1 MSKVIAKCSGVIVG
15 SDYDDD
21 FFDTYIE
28 NGTITPASRFIFSVA
43 QATDELEVHINSYG
57 GDVFAANSMIIALKQ
72 WASTHPDAKLTYVVE
87 SICMSAAA
95 NILAKAPKNAVVMA
109 FEESII
115 MFHSATTF
123 TWGGPGAHKDS
134 AQLLEMINNSTMAA
148 LFDKTT
154 LNKALVQQ
162 WFQDERMGW
171 LNGHDCLACGLV
183 NQICM
188 EGAPELAPDKYNEK
202 DAPAEVAAYFKSQ
215 RNLLALFNH
224 TTQKGEMTMP
234 KAESQED
241 DEILKNGT
249 QQEGGEGEGEE
260 KKDDAQQEGG
270 EGEGEE
276 KKDDAQQEGGEGEGE
291 KKKDDAQQ
299 LANVKAENEALKK
312 QVEDLKK
319 ELAAQQEAVKKLTA
333 GFRRNGGSQ
342 TGAPAQSFKELV
354 ASIDPNLPQAEWDKR
369 YLQLKKENPSLYQQ
383 YFESKN
389 NPKH

>member
-1 MSKVIAKCSGVIVG
+1 MAKVIAKCSGVIVG
-15 SDYDDD
+15 NEYDDEW
-21 FFDTYIE
+21 FDSYIQ

-72 WASTHPDAKLTYVVE
+72 WASAHPTAKLTYVVE

-95 NILAKAPKNAVVMA
+95 NMLAKAPKNAVVMA

-134 AQLLEMINNSTMAA
+134 AQLLDMINNSTMAA

-154 LNKALVQQ
+154 LDKALVQQ

-171 LNGHDCLACGLV
+171 LDGHDCLACGLV
-183 NQICM
+183 NQICT
-188 EGAPELAPDKYNEK
+188 EGAPELAPEKYDEK

-234 KAESQED
+234 KAEGQED

-260 KKDDAQQEGG
+260 KKDDAQQLA
-270 EGEGEE
+270 
-276 KKDDAQQEGGEGEGE
+276 DA
-291 KKKDDAQQ
+291 
-299 LANVKAENEALKK
+299 KAENEALKK
-312 QVEDLKK
+312 QVEDRQKQ
-319 ELAAQQEAVKKLTA
+319 LAAQQEAVKKLTA
-333 GFRRNGGSQ
+333 GFRRNGGST
-342 TGAPAQSFKELV
+342 TGAPAQSFKELID
-354 ASIDPNLPQAEWDKR
+354 SIDPNLTQAEWDKR

-383 YFESKN
+383 YFASKN
-389 NPKH
+389 TPKH